1 MTDAGE
7 ILQQHRLSGLGAHV
21 EHGSDAGRIYR
32 VRRPLVA
39 TSLICGDLVAAL
51 AAFSFSDLFLEL
63 TGLQA
68 PATRILTVLLLILAF
83 SAVGLYSGSGPSP
96 YERFRQRSIAI
107 AVFIAIDF
115 LVALPAGTLMDVLAV
130 KSWESICLLLFGH
143 YFESATRTLLIY
155 MDLWGASTV
164 LVGCNDKSLSL
175 AHLLMR
181 RPDLG
186 LRPIGFIKTSGDREP
201 HKMHLPLPVIGTT
214 ENLSGIRRHVEI
226 AIFTNAE
233 DLAWVTCHT
242 PGSVPSCQFLLVEDV
257 HIIQSLWLRTRMLDA
272 VIGIEIRRDLC
283 LWHNRLLKRM
293 FDLLFAIPMAL
304 LVWPVVVVLA
314 LAIRLVDPGP
324 AFFIQKRLGRTGAT
338 VPILKLRTMYADA
351 ERRLEEHLRRDP
363 QARAEW
369 ERFFK
374 LSRDPRILPIIGNF
388 MRRTSLDE
396 LPQLLNVIRG
406 DVSLVGPR
414 PLPSYHAKQF
424 DAEFQE
430 ARLSVPQGIT
440 GLWQISSRSD
450 GDLQVLKE
458 QDLFYIR
465 NWSLWLD
472 FYILLQT
479 VPAVLT
485 SRGAR

>member
-7 ILQQHRLSGLGAHV
+7 LLQQDRLSRLGVHV
-21 EHGSDAGRIYR
+21 EQSGASGLIYR
-32 VRRPLVA
+32 LRKPLVA

-51 AAFSFSDLFLEL
+51 TAFSFSDWFLEL
-63 TGLQA
+63 SGLQA
-68 PATRILTVLLLILAF
+68 PPTRYLTVLVLILAF
-83 SAVGLYSGSGPSP
+83 FSVGLYAGSGPSP
-96 YERFRQRSIAI
+96 YERFRQRGIAI
-107 AVFIAIDF
+107 AVVIAIDF
-115 LVALPAGTLMDVLAV
+115 LVALPAGPLVDVLVV
-130 KSWESICLLLFGH
+130 KSWESVCLLLFGH

-155 MDLWGASTV
+155 MGLWGASTV
-164 LVGCNDKSLSL
+164 LVGCNEKSLNL

-181 RPDLG
+181 RPALG
-186 LRPIGFIKTSGDREP
+186 LSPIGFIRTSGDCDP
-201 HKMHLPLPVIGTT
+201 HKMRLPLPVIGTT
-214 ENLSGIRRHVEI
+214 ENLSGIRRHIEI

-242 PGSVPSCQFLLVEDV
+242 PGSVPACHFLLVEDV
-257 HIIQSLWLRTRMLDA
+257 HSIQSLWLRTRMLDA

-283 LWHNRLLKRM
+283 LWHNRLLKRT
-293 FDLLFAIPMAL
+293 FDLFFAIPMTL
-304 LVWPVVVVLA
+304 LVCPVVAVLA

-324 AFFIQKRLGRTGAT
+324 AFFVQNRLGRTGAT
-338 VPILKLRTMYADA
+338 VRILKLRTMYTDA
-351 ERRLEEHLRRDP
+351 EQRLEEHLRREP
-363 QARAEW
+363 QARDEW
-369 ERFFK
+369 QRFFK

-414 PLPSYHAKQF
+414 PLPGYHAKQF

-450 GDLQVLKE
+450 GDLQVLRE